1 MVTKTRDDDEQKFVD
16 MLLLFFAKYHASLL
30 EQIINLDDAKRRF
43 FMETIFNLFAISRA
57 VSVAEVS

>member
-1 MVTKTRDDDEQKFVD
+1 